1 MCGIVGIYG
10 PRAEGAELSASL
22 EALSLRGPDRQ
33 AFIHT
38 GQVCLGHARLSII
51 DTSAASDQPMQD
63 LSGRYSIVF
72 NGEIYNYRTIR
83 DELKAQGR
91 EFQSSGDTEVLLQ
104 LLIKEG
110 VEGLKRL
117 NGFFAFAFY
126 DAQEDELLLVR
137 DRLGIKPLYYSD
149 SEGSLFFGSERKA
162 LSPLFNQ
169 GEIDPTGVDFF
180 FQLNYIPAPH
190 TANRSVKQVLPGHFL
205 RHSKGKTSI
214 ERYYQIASLS
224 SKPISEIN
232 RKLHSLMETSV
243 ERRMISDVPL
253 GSFLSGGVDSSIIA
267 ALAVKQKKDLKTFS
281 IGFRDQGYFDE
292 SQYAEQVAEHIGS
305 DHRTLH
311 IHEEELLHSLDAVLD
326 YIDEP
331 FADSSAIAVYALC
344 HFARKEVTVALSGDG
359 ADELFG
365 GYNKHQA
372 HLRAFKKPW
381 SDSFFKA
388 SRPLWSLIPSSHSSH
403 LGNTSRQLGR
413 YLDVAKLPAQE
424 RFWEWSR
431 WTDAKTLQRLLS
443 PEVFGQANEAKQAYL
458 PQEASMEAML
468 RGDTQLVL
476 PNDMLVKVDRMSMAN
491 SLEVRVPFL
500 DHEVVNFAHSLR
512 ASERLKPGQGKF
524 ILKASFS
531 DLLPAEIFER
541 KKKGFEVPLE
551 HWFKGPLYQ
560 RMHGVLSDGR
570 LASSGL
576 FQVGYLNTLDEALSK
591 GQIAGQVH
599 LLWALMV
606 FHSFLSKQSS

>member
-1 MCGIVGIYG
+1 MCGIVGIHG

-33 AFIHT
+33 AFIHN

-51 DTSAASDQPMQD
+51 DTSSASDQPMQD
-63 LSGRYSIVF
+63 PSGRYSIVF

-83 DELKAQGR
+83 DDLKEDGQ
-91 EFQSSGDTEVLLQ
+91 EFQSSGDTEVLLK

-110 VEGLKRL
+110 VKGLQRL

-137 DRLGIKPLYYSD
+137 DRVGIKPLYYSI
-149 SEGSLFFGSERKA
+149 SEGNIAFGSEMKA
-162 LSPLFNQ
+162 LSPLLGQ
-169 GEIDPTGVDFF
+169 DKIDSIGVDLY

-190 TANRSVKQVLPGHFL
+190 TASRSVKQLLPGHYL
-205 RHSKGKTSI
+205 RHSNGKTSI
-214 ERYYQIASLS
+214 ERYYEMASLS
-224 SKPISEIN
+224 SNPISDIN
-232 RKLHSLMETSV
+232 SKLYSLMETSV
-243 ERRMISDVPL
+243 ERRMVSDVPL

-331 FADSSAIAVYALC
+331 FADSSAIAVHALC

-372 HLRAFKKPW
+372 HLRAFNKPW
-381 SDSFFKA
+381 SDGLFRL
-388 SRPLWSLIPSSHSSH
+388 SRPLWSLIPSSHSSR
-403 LGNTSRQLGR
+403 LGQCQPPIGSL
-413 YLDVAKLPAQE
+413 
-424 RFWEWSR
+424 
-431 WTDAKTLQRLLS
+431 
-443 PEVFGQANEAKQAYL
+443 FGC
-458 PQEASMEAML
+458 S
-468 RGDTQLVL
+468 
-476 PNDMLVKVDRMSMAN
+476 
-491 SLEVRVPFL
+491 
-500 DHEVVNFAHSLR
+500 
-512 ASERLKPGQGKF
+512 
-524 ILKASFS
+524 
-531 DLLPAEIFER
+531 
-541 KKKGFEVPLE
+541 
-551 HWFKGPLYQ
+551 
-560 RMHGVLSDGR
+560 
-570 LASSGL
+570 
-576 FQVGYLNTLDEALSK
+576 
-591 GQIAGQVH
+591 QITC
-599 LLWALMV
+599 
-606 FHSFLSKQSS
+606 

>member
-1 MCGIVGIYG
+1 MCGIVGIHG
-10 PRAEGAELSASL
+10 PRAEGADLSASL

-33 AFIHT
+33 AFILT
-38 GQVCLGHARLSII
+38 GKACLGHARLSII

-63 LSGRYSIVF
+63 PSGRYSIVF

-83 DELKAQGR
+83 EELEAEGLV
-91 EFQSSGDTEVLLQ
+91 FQSSGDTEVLLH

-126 DAQEDELLLVR
+126 DAQKDELLLVR

-149 SEGSLFFGSERKA
+149 SEGSISFGSEMKA
-162 LSPLFNQ
+162 LSPLL
-169 GEIDPTGVDFF
+169 GSSDIDPIGVDLF

-190 TANRSVKQVLPGHFL
+190 TANLSVKQLLPGHYL
-205 RHSKGKTSI
+205 RHSKGITTI
-214 ERYYQIASLS
+214 ERYFQIARPS
-224 SKPISEIN
+224 SKRISDIHTT
-232 RKLHSLMETSV
+232 LYSLMETSV
-243 ERRMISDVPL
+243 ERRMVSDVPL

-267 ALAVKQKKDLKTFS
+267 ALAVKQKKNLKTFS

-292 SQYAEQVAEHIGS
+292 SQYAEQVADHIGS

-331 FADSSAIAVYALC
+331 FADSSAIAVHALC
-344 HFARKEVTVALSGDG
+344 HFARQEVTVALSGDG

-372 HLRAFKKPW
+372 HLRAFNTPW
-381 SDSFFKA
+381 SDSLFRM
-388 SRPLWSLIPSSHSSH
+388 SRPIWSLIPSSHSSR
-403 LGNTSRQLGR
+403 LGNASRQLGR

-424 RFWEWSR
+424 RFWAWSR
-431 WTDAKTLQRLLS
+431 WTDAKTLQQLLS

-468 RGDTQLVL
+468 RGETQLVL

-512 ASERLKPGQGKF
+512 ASERLRPGQGKF
-524 ILKASFS
+524 ILKASFA

-560 RMHGVLSDGR
+560 RMHSVLSDGR

-576 FQVGYLNTLDEALSK
+576 FQVGYLNALDEALSK